1 MRQRARDDGRLGVRW
16 LLFCVIGACAV
27 VPVAVLGFE
36 EAGRWAESERIASDR
51 QALAAARAAAD
62 QLSFAMEAYVQSAE
76 SFSAQ
81 IGNGTR
87 LDPPALQAAMT
98 AHMRHHPQFFGCYVA
113 NAHGVSLARMRDG
126 STEPGGVDYSDRE
139 YFRAVAA
146 SREPAISKVDVG
158 RVTHVL
164 AVQVAAPIMDPSGA
178 FLGITCSSVDLEA
191 ITNRAKDTV
200 RAMADGRVLVIDG
213 EGHTIADSALPTLR
227 EPRDVSMVPLLG
239 PPESAEPELRAGR
252 DDGGREVRG
261 YVVGLKPPV
270 SRWRVLA
277 LTPRA
282 TIDAQARRVM
292 LQTSLLVVGVGLAA
306 LLVAFALAGWLARPL
321 RALAASALRVS
332 NGDFEAQPEV
342 PASAPREMAQLARA
356 VASMILRLR
365 RHALDLEHVVAVR
378 TAELSRANTEISR
391 ALDTIRRHERS
402 RTADLE
408 KARLFQVKLLPS
420 LPPRAPFSIAA
431 HYAPLEQVGGDLYDV
446 LPLGGDTLRIFL
458 ADATGHGV
466 QASMRTLILKGAYD
480 RLKTSAASPSA
491 LLATLNA
498 HLVDEFPDG
507 DLHCTA
513 CCVDILR
520 GPNGVRVRYANA
532 GNVPLYVLSPGA
544 KPREVYADGPLLG
557 VDHVAWPEPLEF
569 ELGASELLMIASDG
583 LIEQADSLRQRF
595 DGRLASIELGAPE
608 NARDA
613 LAQLLTEFDAF
624 RADQPVR
631 DDVTVVVVAAA

>member
-1 MRQRARDDGRLGVRW
+1 VRQRTRDDGRMGVRW
-16 LLFCVIGACAV
+16 LLFFVIGACAV

-62 QLSFAMEAYVQSAE
+62 QLSFAMQAYVHAAE

-81 IGNGTR
+81 IGMSGR
-87 LDPPALQAAMT
+87 LDPPALATAMM

-113 NAHGVSLARMRDG
+113 DASGLSLARVQAG
-126 STEPGGVDYSDRE
+126 AVGPGGIDYSDRE

-146 SREPAISKVDVG
+146 TAQPAISKVDVG
-158 RVTHVL
+158 RVTQVL
-164 AVQVAAPIMDPSGA
+164 AVQVAAPILDAAGE
-178 FLGITCSSVDLEA
+178 FRGITCSSVDLGA
-191 ITNRAKDTV
+191 ITERAKDTV
-200 RAMADGRVLVIDG
+200 RTMADGRVLVIDG
-213 EGHTIADSALPTLR
+213 EGHTIADSALPALR
-227 EPRDVSMVPLLG
+227 EPRDVSGVALLG
-239 PPESAEPELRAGR
+239 PPGSAEPELRAGR

-270 SRWRVLA
+270 SSWRVLA

-282 TIDAQARRVM
+282 AIDAQARRVT
-292 LQTSLLVVGVGLAA
+292 LQTSLLVLAVGLAA

-321 RALAASALRVS
+321 RALARSALSVS
-332 NGDFEAQPEV
+332 NGDFDALPVV
-342 PASAPREMAQLARA
+342 PTGAPREMAQLTRA
-356 VASMILRLR
+356 VSRMIQRLR
-365 RHALDLEHVVAVR
+365 RHALDLEQVVAVR
-378 TAELSRANTEISR
+378 TAELSQANTEISR

-420 LPPRAPFSIAA
+420 LPPRAQFSIAA

-446 LPLGGDTLRIFL
+446 LPLGSDALRIFL

-480 RLKTSAASPSA
+480 RLKADAASPSA
-491 LLATLNA
+491 LLTTLNR

-513 CCVDILR
+513 CCVDIVR
-520 GPNGVRVRYANA
+520 GPKGARVRYANA
-532 GNVPLYVLSPGA
+532 GNVPLYVLAPGA
-544 KPREVYADGPLLG
+544 SPREVYTDGPLLG

-569 ELGASELLMIASDG
+569 ELGPSELLMIASDG
-583 LIEQADSLRQRF
+583 LIEQADAARERF
-595 DGRLASIELGAPE
+595 DGRLASLQLGRPE
-608 NARDA
+608 NAPEA
-613 LAQLLTEFDAF
+613 LARLLHEFDTF

-631 DDVTVVVVAAA
+631 DDVTVVVVRAA